1 MAHKKEI
8 NVILAKDISLKA
20 RKRNLL
26 GKWLKKKIRFE
37 PSLAVWWRVL
47 FNIFNDVPQQ
57 TIELNKIRLGDKL
70 IRFQNITWIELLGFT
85 KNIYDKDW
93 DFITK

>member
-1 MAHKKEI
+1 MIE
-8 NVILAKDISLKA
+8 
-20 RKRNLL
+20 
-26 GKWLKKKIRFE
+26 KKIRFE

-70 IRFQNITWIELLGFT
+70 IRFQNIT
-85 KNIYDKDW
+85 
-93 DFITK
+93 